1 MNAWNNM
8 STREKALVGIG
19 LPLVLLVI
27 FYLYFWQ
34 PARTELSRLRQ
45 LVPEKNATLA
55 WMQHQLR
62 QPQNNQAANSALNN
76 NTPLLTVIEKV
87 AIETGVQGAIQR
99 VQPGSSGEVEIWY
112 QEVVADQL
120 FRWIDKLA
128 LNAVSVESA
137 TVTRATPGLVS
148 ARVKV
153 NRSQ

>member
-1 MNAWNNM
+1 MDAWNNL
-8 STREKALVGIG
+8 SNREKSLVGIG
-19 LPLVLLVI
+19 LPLVLLII

-34 PARTELSRLRQ
+34 PTRDELNRLRH
-45 LVPEKNATLA
+45 LVPEKTATLA
-55 WMQHQLR
+55 WMQHQLN
-62 QPQNNQAANSALNN
+62 QPQNNQATSNVQNKDA
-76 NTPLLTVIEKV
+76 PLLTIIENV
-87 AIETGVQGAIQR
+87 AIETAIHGAIQR

-120 FRWIDKLA
+120 FLWIDKLA

-153 NRSQ
+153 NR